1 MEEESVEITI
11 PTAEED
17 RALLKEFYGKSRFP
31 NEPTGADM
39 TYPESEDP
47 EEDE

>member
-1 MEEESVEITI
+1 MEEEPIELT
-11 PTAEED
+11 TAAED